1 MERERLRDHVSSV
14 KPMAGITEKIQLFSQ
29 AYKSAWAQVSANDQ
43 LTEKQR
49 SQAGT
54 ILRDAIQRSIKAG
67 NTDVRVIVAEAVT
80 NVLSNANKVD
90 GKPGSHR

>member
-1 MERERLRDHVSSV
+1 MS
-14 KPMAGITEKIQLFSQ
+14 GIAEKIQLFNQ
-29 AYKSAWAQVSANDQ
+29 AYKSAWAQVSADDQ

-67 NTDVRVIVAEAVT
+67 NTDVHFIAAEAVA

-90 GKPGSHR
+90 GKPSSHR